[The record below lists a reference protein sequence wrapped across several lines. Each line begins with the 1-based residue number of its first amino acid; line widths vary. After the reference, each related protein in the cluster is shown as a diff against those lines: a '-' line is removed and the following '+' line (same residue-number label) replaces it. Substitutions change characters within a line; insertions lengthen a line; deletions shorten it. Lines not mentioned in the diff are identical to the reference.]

1 VLSADALW
9 VYAPMAKKRGMR
21 EATHVGSMFA
31 ARTGAWRRA
40 ARALRGSGWWYFSL
54 LPLIS
59 LVGDP
64 HGEGDVVR
72 LVGSVVVAG
81 LCLAYAYGF
90 NGITDRGMDRDEAKN
105 SLAGLV
111 EVPREAAVLVT
122 ACALAALGISAT
134 LTPVALIGTGMSLV
148 AATLYS
154 AQPRLKALPVVGT
167 LVNGLIFAPLPF
179 LASIGPPS
187 TGMSFLAYCFYVL
200 VTQNQILHEIS
211 DSQEDATAGVRTT
224 GMVVGPSGVR
234 VIAVVLGP
242 LAAVLLW
249 RLHATASVALVVA
262 ELGLCGGATMVA
274 LGDAQRAGQLRAVH
288 RWYSLA
294 SGAVLFALVVRGG
307 I

>member
-1 VLSADALW
+1 
-9 VYAPMAKKRGMR
+9 MHQ
-21 EATHVGSMFA
+21 ATRVGSPSVP
-31 ARTGAWRRA
+31 RRGAWYRA

-59 LVGDP
+59 LVDDPRGDD
-64 HGEGDVVR
+64 DVVLR

-111 EVPREAAVLVT
+111 EVPQEAVLLVA
-122 ACALAALGISAT
+122 ACALSALGIAAA
-134 LTPVALIGTGMSLV
+134 LTPVALVGTGMSLV

-154 AQPRLKALPVVGT
+154 AQPRLKAVPIVGT

-179 LASIGPPS
+179 LASVGPPS
-187 TGMSFLAYCFYVL
+187 AGMLFLAYCFYVL

-224 GMVVGPSGVR
+224 GMVVGPTGVR
-234 VIAVVLGP
+234 VIAVILGP
-242 LAAVLLW
+242 LAALLLW
-249 RLHATASVALVVA
+249 RLQATASVALVA
-262 ELGLCGGATMVA
+262 AALGLCGGSTMVA
-274 LGDAQRAGQLRAVH
+274 LGDAQRARRLRAAH

-294 SGAVLFALVVRGG
+294 VGAVLFALVARGG
-307 I
+307 T